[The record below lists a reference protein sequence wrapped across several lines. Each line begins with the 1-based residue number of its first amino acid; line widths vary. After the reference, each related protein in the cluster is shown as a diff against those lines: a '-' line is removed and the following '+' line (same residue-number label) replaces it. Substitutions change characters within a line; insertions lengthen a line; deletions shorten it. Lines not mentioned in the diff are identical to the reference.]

1 MKKQTSKY
9 LIFSL
14 ILIVIALSVFLILHF
29 TKSDATQV
37 KIITSKGEIVVEL
50 YSDKSPITVKNFLN
64 YVDEGFYDGLV
75 FHRVMDG
82 FMIQGGGFN
91 RDGRQKETHAPI
103 ILESNNNL
111 SNKKYTVAMA
121 RTLSPNSATSQFFIN
136 TNDNNFL
143 DYGVRDEGYAVFGKV
158 VKGFDVVDE
167 IEKSKTQVK
176 YNMKDWPVEEIII
189 EKIEII

>member
-14 ILIVIALSVFLILHF
+14 ILIVIALSIFLILNL
-29 TKSDATQV
+29 TKSEATQV
-37 KIITSKGEIVVEL
+37 KIATSKGEIVVEL
-50 YSDKSPITVKNFLN
+50 YPDKSPITVKNFLN